1 MYRWK
6 CLLVA
11 VLVATMSG
19 CSAVY
24 SIDPVGEKPYPVKEE
39 DWKGV
44 WISNG
49 AAVTFKVIDA
59 EKGLV
64 KVAWVEW
71 KDHEAK
77 LESYEIQL
85 RESEKWIF
93 ANVRDDANGKPRFF
107 WGPIKQEENQILAWR
122 PDVAKFK
129 ALGKNGKLPS
139 REDDN
144 DIFLDHLTPEQ
155 LKVITSQSEG
165 VLFEWNDPLVFI
177 RIFK

>member
-24 SIDPVGEKPYPVKEE
+24 SIDPIGEKPHPVKQD

-44 WISNG
+44 WISNEG
-49 AAVTFKVIDA
+49 AVSFKVIDA
-59 EKGLV
+59 EKGLI

-71 KDHEAK
+71 KGHEAK

-85 RESEKWIF
+85 RESEKWVF
-93 ANVRDDANGKPRFF
+93 ANVRDDANGKLWYL
-107 WGPIKQEENQILAWR
+107 WGPIKHQGDQILAWR
-122 PDVAKFK
+122 PDVGKFK

-139 REDDN
+139 REDGN
-144 DIFLDHLTPEQ
+144 DIFLEHLTPEQ
-155 LKVITSQSEG
+155 LEVITSQSEG
-165 VLFEWNDPLVFI
+165 VLYEWNDPLVFI
-177 RIFK
+177 RIVK